1 MKTLAAAS
9 LSIGLSLALLSPTIA
24 AQSGPAVWTGS
35 APLPAGAAPSPAAS
49 ALVSGSAPQGSADGE
64 PAPDGYTNNRLSA
77 LQDGSSRPAWI
88 YGSEI
93 YRGVTPNEVDS
104 LPHIAGSQQRA
115 ETGENTLTWVGFQ
128 PFDTHTRVFLQTG
141 RTAQYQVQESPD
153 GLTVTV
159 RLRDTRVDF
168 SNFHRWI
175 DASYFGRPVHM
186 IDTAR
191 ADDGVTEVTID
202 LSRYAAY
209 TVSSEDGYLF
219 LDFTE

>member
-1 MKTLAAAS
+1 MKTLTATS
-9 LSIGLSLALLSPTIA
+9 LSIGLSLALLSPSVA
-24 AQSGPAVWTGS
+24 AQTGPRIWDGA
-35 APLPAGAAPSPAAS
+35 APLPAGAAPAAAAPPAA
-49 ALVSGSAPQGSADGE
+49 AIAPQMGIESEEGTE
-64 PAPDGYTNNRLSA
+64 GYTNNRLQS
-77 LQDGSSRPAWI
+77 LQEVSLAPTWV

-104 LPHIAGSQQRA
+104 LPHIAGSQARGVL
-115 ETGENTLTWVGFQ
+115 GENTLTWVGFQ

-141 RTAQYQVQESPD
+141 RPAQYQIHESPD
-153 GLTVTV
+153 GLTVTI

-168 SNFHRWI
+168 SNFRRWI

-191 ADDGVTEVTID
+191 AEDNVTEVTID

-209 TVSSEDGYLF
+209 AVSSEAGYLF
-219 LDFTE
+219 IDFTE